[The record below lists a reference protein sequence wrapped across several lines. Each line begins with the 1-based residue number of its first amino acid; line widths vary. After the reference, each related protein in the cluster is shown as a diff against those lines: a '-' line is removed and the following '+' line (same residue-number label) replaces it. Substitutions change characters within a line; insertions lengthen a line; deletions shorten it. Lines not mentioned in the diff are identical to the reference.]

1 MTEGEAPPNPR
12 LDQAKD
18 TSVRLI
24 LENSARE
31 LSAAA
36 DRCIALQWS
45 LSRLLETAHHPDL
58 SMEMHLLQDI
68 DRIQQELKDISTLL
82 TSIAPTTSDLKAKA
96 EAVTGSIK
104 LDSLRA
110 RIAPSTPEETQRDEF
125 PNTKTSEVTWF

>member
-1 MTEGEAPPNPR
+1 MTNGEALPNNSS
-12 LDQAKD
+12 DQAIE

-31 LSAAA
+31 LSAAS
-36 DRCIALQWS
+36 DRCMALQWS
-45 LSRLLETAHHPDL
+45 LSGLLEHAHHPDL

-82 TSIAPTTSDLKAKA
+82 ESVAPTASDLKAKA
-96 EAVTGSIK
+96 EAVTASMK

-110 RIAPSTPEETQRDEF
+110 RIVPSTSEETQRNGSPSTE
-125 PNTKTSEVTWF
+125 TSEVTWF